1 MAIYTQY
8 GRYLK
13 AKMFKEALES
23 SGTTYML
30 LGLGN
35 PQWDA
40 TNAQEMPVAPYDLS
54 SVTPDGQFK
63 DQNISQWFQTND
75 SVIEA
80 WPNSGPVAGNAGA
93 YLKECENLQ
102 PIFPAIWQPSEDE
115 TIFSSPASSPSDPI
129 NNFKQSNY
137 QTGYITEQD
146 GAYTL
151 YFMYKDSAHPEDPPI
166 SSDLPIDFNILTDLE
181 KQYFADLYLRGRAR
195 DIIINDPLAAF
206 ENRLPVGL
214 LGAVK
219 CSINFVKDIG
229 FDDSNYTGSIDEFW
243 YGDRYWKIVRPDDDA
258 IIEDYVLAEDNQ
270 TIFPH
275 HLLINAT
282 LNPRTLCDNLI
293 IDQVIV
299 PRHIAIFT
307 KKNEDDSTP
316 PRYYRAYENVF
327 NFGQYNEEEYESID
341 SVTNN
346 GVTGTKLGF
355 TLKTQQQ
362 DTEYST
368 PKGEFTFW
376 LHDYIHG
383 QIRETHSIDRIGYVI
398 GF

>member
-54 SVTPDGQFK
+54 SVIPDGQFK
-63 DQNISQWFQTND
+63 DQSISQWFQTND

-80 WPNSGPVAGNAGA
+80 WPNSDPGAGNAGA
-93 YLKECENLQ
+93 YLEECENLQ
-102 PIFPAIWQPSEDE
+102 PIFPAIWQSSEDE
-115 TIFSSPASSPSDPI
+115 MIFSSLAI
-129 NNFKQSNY
+129 GNFKQSNY

-151 YFMYKDSAHPEDPPI
+151 HFNGDDDGVS
-166 SSDLPIDFNILTDLE
+166 IDFNTLTDLE

-195 DIIINDPLAAF
+195 DIIINDPNDRF

-219 CSINFVKDIG
+219 CSIEFVKDIG
-229 FDDSNYTGSIDEFW
+229 FDNSNYTGSIDEFW

-258 IIEDYVLAEDNQ
+258 AIEDYVSTDDNQ

-307 KKNEDDSTP
+307 KRTYSTDP
-316 PRYYRAYENVF
+316 PKYYRAYENVF
-327 NFGQYNEEEYESID
+327 NFGQYNEEEYDSID

-346 GVTGTKLGF
+346 GTTGTKLSF
-355 TLKTQQQ
+355 TLKTHKQ